1 MLNWAPTASKGRD
14 DFQAKGLSIHQGALS
29 SIIFG
34 PQHEDNWLESQAV
47 LREEE
52 KKKKIPKASPMVVV
66 NAPAQG
72 TLPTHIKSP
81 IWARVGSVCNPHVT
95 RKEGW
100 FNIREMSL
108 LQEGGCPWPSKRS
121 LEKEPQGNMGGSVG

>member
-14 DFQAKGLSIHQGALS
+14 NFQAKGLSIQQGALS

-52 KKKKIPKASPMVVV
+52 KKKIP
-66 NAPAQG
+66 
-72 TLPTHIKSP
+72 
-81 IWARVGSVCNPHVT
+81 
-95 RKEGW
+95 
-100 FNIREMSL
+100 
-108 LQEGGCPWPSKRS
+108 
-121 LEKEPQGNMGGSVG
+121 